1 MDKKILNK
9 LSRINW
15 EFPKENTQYLTHSF
29 HQYPA
34 RFIPQIPKVLIE
46 NLTKKEDTVLD
57 PFCGCGTT
65 LVESQLN
72 ERNAIGIDLNPLA
85 CLISKVKTTPLD
97 EQKLV
102 DLWKSL
108 KVEINN
114 EIMKSKNSS
123 LVSFLNQKMDYDDR
137 NKINLEI
144 VLPNRRKSAKFTEEI
159 TKEILIIRDTI
170 NDISDKEFRDFLNI
184 GLSAT
189 IYSCFD
195 SRSKKFD
202 FWRTFERRIE
212 HMSNL
217 IINYNNSQLTK
228 TSYKPEVRIFN
239 DDARRYPEEISR
251 ESVDLVITSPTYV
264 NVFDYY
270 RIHIYNLIFLE
281 LEYENFRQK
290 EMGAHRRHKENRF
303 RLLTEYLAD
312 MYRAIQEMNKATKTN
327 GHICIIIGDSCI
339 EFERI
344 HTHKHFITLGKSLGL
359 NHLRTITRNIDPV
372 SKYANRAIGNIERE
386 HVLVF
391 KTTDQKRDLTK
402 KLMIS
407 KINSILEEYEKHI
420 KTSKGTCVRKNVMLT
435 KERLL
440 LNQEKIRKAIDKIPS
455 DINR

>member
-1 MDKKILNK
+1 MDKEILNK

-46 NLTKKEDTVLD
+46 NLTKKGDTVLD
-57 PFCGCGTT
+57 PFCGCGTS
-65 LVESQLN
+65 LVECQIN

-108 KVEINN
+108 KVEIIN
-114 EIMKSKNSS
+114 EIIKSKNSS
-123 LVSFLNQKMDYDDR
+123 LDFFLNQKTEYDDR

-144 VLPNRRKSAKFTEEI
+144 ILPNRRKSAKFTKEI
-159 TKEILIIRDTI
+159 TKEILIIKDKI
-170 NDISDKEFRDFLNI
+170 NDIPDQEFRDFLNI

-217 IINYNNSQLTK
+217 IINYNSQLTK

-327 GHICIIIGDSCI
+327 GHICIVAGDSCI

-344 HTHKHFITLGKSLGL
+344 HTHKHFTTLGKSLGL
-359 NHLRTITRNIDPV
+359 RHLKTITRNIDPG
-372 SKYANRAIGNIERE
+372 SKYANRVIGNIEKE
-386 HVLVF
+386 HILIF
-391 KTTDQKRDLTK
+391 KKTDNRIDLTK
-402 KLMIS
+402 NLIIS
-407 KINSILEEYEKHI
+407 KINSILTKYEKHI
-420 KTSKGTCVRKNVMLT
+420 KTSKGTCIRESAKLT

-440 LNQEKIRKAIDKIPS
+440 LNQEKIRKAIDKIPL
-455 DINR
+455 DIIK